1 MNELAAIKKFLGVRI
16 HEEQLNHYTLL
27 GLNRN
32 AGQNEIKQALRTAV
46 AAWNSSDTKSDPES
60 AQHIAKLIKQAQAVL
75 LNASKKLEYDET
87 LEAEDMES
95 EESSM
100 QTSFFPQA
108 DPLAAFDPS
117 ACMVGAGLGTT
128 SISYGSPSQRWNELS
143 RRIPMLTQSSFAQPI
158 GNTFTEERPVE
169 TVSASATRIVQ
180 LKRNRKLKQSLM
192 VCGFVA
198 VAILFLGFAGFKFL
212 SNRQEVAKNL
222 EANASEPDPT
232 DAVSKTK
239 ETTPKTIGG
248 RNAPKSKESDSVF
261 VLPTLSK
268 DETSGGVNM
277 GITEQNPTGDIP
289 EMPELPTMPVQPMP
303 VQPIPVQPIPVQ
315 PIPVQPIPNA
325 DPEPMMPAPMTAP
338 MISAPMK
345 PAENTPM
352 VPAPKGASKVEWV
365 AAMVKGK
372 EALNKADFPTF
383 HKQMELALPM
393 SSNDDLIAK
402 QARLDQLGQLY
413 EIFIKSVHEA
423 KSKMRGADTLSVG
436 KTLVSIVE
444 VKEDELIVRI
454 KGENERFAWDRLPP
468 GIATAMADL
477 TLSDSEPTDVAARAV
492 YFSLSPSRN
501 DLFAKKVTDWF
512 AKSVGKGPIR
522 KDLVQALTD
531 TYE

>member
-1 MNELAAIKKFLGVRI
+1 MTFEIPMNELAAIKKFLGVRI

-60 AQHIAKLIKQAQAVL
+60 AQHVAKLIKQAQAVL

-87 LEAEDMES
+87 MKAGDLKS

-100 QTSFFPQA
+100 QPSFFPQA
-108 DPLAAFDPS
+108 DPLAAFDSS

-128 SISYGSPSQRWNELS
+128 GISYGSPSQRWNELS

-192 VCGFVA
+192 VGGFVA
-198 VAILFLGFAGFKFL
+198 VAILFLGFAGVKFL
-212 SNRQEVAKNL
+212 SNRQQVAKNL
-222 EANASEPDPT
+222 EANGVGPGPT
-232 DAVSKTK
+232 NSVSKPK
-239 ETTPKTIGG
+239 ETSPKTIGG

-268 DETSGGVNM
+268 DETSGGVNL
-277 GITEQNPTGDIP
+277 GITEQNPIGDAPAI
-289 EMPELPTMPVQPMP
+289 PELPTMPMQTTPKA
-303 VQPIPVQPIPVQ
+303 
-315 PIPVQPIPNA
+315 N
-325 DPEPMMPAPMTAP
+325 PEPTIP
-338 MISAPMK
+338 APMK
-345 PAENTPM
+345 PVENIPM
-352 VPAPKGASKVEWV
+352 VPATTGASKVEWV

-383 HKQMELALPM
+383 QKQMELALPM
-393 SSNDDLIAK
+393 SSNDDLKAK

-423 KSKMRGADTLSVG
+423 KSKMRGTETLSVG

-468 GIATAMADL
+468 GIAMAMADL

>member
-1 MNELAAIKKFLGVRI
+1 MTFEIPMNELVAIKKFLGVRI

-60 AQHIAKLIKQAQAVL
+60 AQHVAKLIKQAQAVL

-87 LEAEDMES
+87 LESEDLEAQ
-95 EESSM
+95 ESSM

-117 ACMVGAGLGTT
+117 ACMVSAGLGTT
-128 SISYGSPSQRWNELS
+128 GISYGSPSQRWNELS

-192 VCGFVA
+192 VGGFVA

-222 EANASEPDPT
+222 EANASEPGPT
-232 DAVSKTK
+232 IAVSKPK
-239 ETTPKTIGG
+239 EATPKTIGG

-289 EMPELPTMPVQPMP
+289 EMPELPTMPVQL
-303 VQPIPVQPIPVQ
+303 
-315 PIPVQPIPNA
+315 IPVQPIPNA
-325 DPEPMMPAPMTAP
+325 DPQPMMTAP
-338 MISAPMK
+338 LTAAPMK

-352 VPAPKGASKVEWV
+352 VPAPKGASKAEWV

-423 KSKMRGADTLSVG
+423 KSKMRGAETLSVG

-454 KGENERFAWDRLPP
+454 KGDNERFAWDRLPP
-468 GIATAMADL
+468 GIAMAMADL

>member
-16 HEEQLNHYTLL
+16 HEDQLNHYTLL

-60 AQHIAKLIKQAQAVL
+60 SQHVAKLIKQAQAVL
-75 LNASKKLEYDET
+75 LNESKKLVYDED
-87 LEAEDMES
+87 LEAEDLEA
-95 EESSM
+95 EGSSM
-100 QTSFFPQA
+100 QPSFFPQA

-117 ACMVGAGLGTT
+117 ACMVAAGLGTT
-128 SISYGSPSQRWNELS
+128 GISYGSPSERWNELS
-143 RRIPMLTQSSFAQPI
+143 LRIPMLTQSSFAQPI
-158 GNTFTEERPVE
+158 GNTVTTERPVE

-180 LKRNRKLKQSLM
+180 LKRNRKLKQNLM
-192 VCGFVA
+192 VGGFVT

-212 SNRQEVAKNL
+212 SKRQEVAKNL
-222 EANASEPDPT
+222 EANAVELGPT
-232 DAVSKTK
+232 NAVSKTK
-239 ETTPKTIGG
+239 ENTPKTIGG
-248 RNAPKSKESDSVF
+248 RNAPKPKESDSVF

-277 GITEQNPTGDIP
+277 GITEQNPIGDAPAIS
-289 EMPELPTMPVQPMP
+289 ELPTMPKA
-303 VQPIPVQPIPVQ
+303 
-315 PIPVQPIPNA
+315 N
-325 DPEPMMPAPMTAP
+325 PEPLTAP
-338 MISAPMK
+338 
-345 PAENTPM
+345 T
-352 VPAPKGASKVEWV
+352 GASKAEWV

-372 EALNKADFPTF
+372 EALIKADFQTF
-383 HKQMELALPM
+383 HKQMELALPK

-423 KSKMRGADTLSVG
+423 KSKMRGAETLSVG

-444 VKEDELIVRI
+444 VKEEELIVRI

-468 GIATAMADL
+468 GIAVAMADL

>member
-1 MNELAAIKKFLGVRI
+1 MNELVAIKKFLGVRI
-16 HEEQLNHYTLL
+16 HEEQFNHYTLL

-32 AGQNEIKQALRTAV
+32 AGQNEIKQALRTAM

-60 AQHIAKLIKQAQAVL
+60 AQHVAKLIKQAQAVL
-75 LNASKKLEYDET
+75 LNASKKLEYDED
-87 LEAEDMES
+87 LES
-95 EESSM
+95 EESSL

-180 LKRNRKLKQSLM
+180 LKRNRKLKQNLM
-192 VCGFVA
+192 VGGSVA

-222 EANASEPDPT
+222 EANASEPGPT
-232 DAVSKTK
+232 ISVSKPK
-239 ETTPKTIGG
+239 EATPKTIGG
-248 RNAPKSKESDSVF
+248 RNAPKPKESDSVF

-277 GITEQNPTGDIP
+277 GITEQNPTGDVP
-289 EMPELPTMPVQPMP
+289 EMPELPTMPM
-303 VQPIPVQPIPVQ
+303 
-315 PIPVQPIPNA
+315 QPIPNA
-325 DPEPMMPAPMTAP
+325 DPEPMIPAPMK
-338 MISAPMK
+338 SE
-345 PAENTPM
+345 ENTPM

-365 AAMVKGK
+365 AAMIKGK

-393 SSNDDLIAK
+393 SSNDDLKDK

-413 EIFIKSVHEA
+413 EIFIKSAHEA

-444 VKEDELIVRI
+444 VKENELIVKI

-468 GIATAMADL
+468 GIAMAMADL

>member
-16 HEEQLNHYTLL
+16 HEDQLNHYTLL

-32 AGQNEIKQALRTAV
+32 AGQNEIKHALRTAV
-46 AAWNSSDTKSDPES
+46 AAWNSSDTKSDSES
-60 AQHIAKLIKQAQAVL
+60 AQRVAKLIKQAQAVL
-75 LNASKKLEYDET
+75 LNELKKLEYDES
-87 LEAEDMES
+87 LEAEDLAD
-95 EESSM
+95 EES
-100 QTSFFPQA
+100 TLLPSFFPQA
-108 DPLAAFDPS
+108 DPLAPFDPS
-117 ACMVGAGLGTT
+117 ACMVGAGHGTTALGTT
-128 SISYGSPSQRWNELS
+128 SFSYGSPSERWNELS

-158 GNTFTEERPVE
+158 GSTFGTERPVE
-169 TVSASATRIVQ
+169 TVSASTARIVQ
-180 LKRNRKLKQSLM
+180 LKRNRKLKQNLM
-192 VCGFVA
+192 VGGFVA
-198 VAILFLGFAGFKFL
+198 IAILFLGFAGAKFL
-212 SNRQEVAKNL
+212 SNRQEVAKHL
-222 EANASEPDPT
+222 EANAVELGPT
-232 DAVSKTK
+232 KAVSKPK
-239 ETTPKTIGG
+239 ETTQKTIGG
-248 RNAPKSKESDSVF
+248 RNAPKPKESDSDF

-277 GITEQNPTGDIP
+277 GITEQNPTGDSPAI
-289 EMPELPTMPVQPMP
+289 PELPTMSMPPMP
-303 VQPIPVQPIPVQ
+303 MPTM
-315 PIPVQPIPNA
+315 PNGNPEPTI
-325 DPEPMMPAPMTAP
+325 PEPMKP
-338 MISAPMK
+338 APMK
-345 PAENTPM
+345 PAENIPM
-352 VPAPKGASKVEWV
+352 VPVTKGASKAEWV

-372 EALNKADFPTF
+372 EALNRADFPTF

-413 EIFIKSVHEA
+413 EIFIKSVHDA
-423 KSKMRGADTLSVG
+423 KSKMRGAETLSVG

-444 VKEDELIVRI
+444 VKEEELIVRI

-468 GIATAMADL
+468 GIAMAMADL
-477 TLSDSEPTDVAARAV
+477 TLSDSEPTDIAARAV

>member
-1 MNELAAIKKFLGVRI
+1 MTFEIPMNELVAIKKFLGVRI
-16 HEEQLNHYTLL
+16 HEEQFNHYTLL

-32 AGQNEIKQALRTAV
+32 AGQNEIKQALRTAM

-60 AQHIAKLIKQAQAVL
+60 AQHVAKLIKQAQAVL

-87 LEAEDMES
+87 LEAEDLES

-108 DPLAAFDPS
+108 DPLAAFDPG

-180 LKRNRKLKQSLM
+180 LKRNRKLKQNLM
-192 VCGFVA
+192 VGGSVA

-222 EANASEPDPT
+222 EANASEPGPT
-232 DAVSKTK
+232 ISVSKPK
-239 ETTPKTIGG
+239 EATPKTIGG
-248 RNAPKSKESDSVF
+248 RNAPKPKESDSVF

-277 GITEQNPTGDIP
+277 GITEQNPTGDVP
-289 EMPELPTMPVQPMP
+289 EMPELPTMPM
-303 VQPIPVQPIPVQ
+303 
-315 PIPVQPIPNA
+315 QPIPNA
-325 DPEPMMPAPMTAP
+325 DPEPMIPAPMK
-338 MISAPMK
+338 SE
-345 PAENTPM
+345 ENTPM

-365 AAMVKGK
+365 AAMIKGK

-393 SSNDDLIAK
+393 SSNDDLKDK

-413 EIFIKSVHEA
+413 EIFIKSAHEA

-444 VKEDELIVRI
+444 VKENELIVKI

-468 GIATAMADL
+468 GIAMAMADL

>member
-1 MNELAAIKKFLGVRI
+1 MTFEIPMNELVAIKKFLGVRI
-16 HEEQLNHYTLL
+16 HEEQFNHYTLL

-60 AQHIAKLIKQAQAVL
+60 AQHVAKLIKQAQAVL
-75 LNASKKLEYDET
+75 LNASKKLEYDED
-87 LEAEDMES
+87 LES
-95 EESSM
+95 EESSL

-180 LKRNRKLKQSLM
+180 LKRNRKLKQNLM
-192 VCGFVA
+192 VGGSVA

-222 EANASEPDPT
+222 EANASEPGPT
-232 DAVSKTK
+232 ISVSKPK
-239 ETTPKTIGG
+239 EATPKTIGG
-248 RNAPKSKESDSVF
+248 RNAPKPKESDSVF

-277 GITEQNPTGDIP
+277 GITEQNPTGDVP
-289 EMPELPTMPVQPMP
+289 EMPELPTMPM
-303 VQPIPVQPIPVQ
+303 
-315 PIPVQPIPNA
+315 QPIPNA
-325 DPEPMMPAPMTAP
+325 DPEPMIPAPMK
-338 MISAPMK
+338 SE
-345 PAENTPM
+345 ENTPM

-365 AAMVKGK
+365 AAMIKGK

-393 SSNDDLIAK
+393 SSNDDLKDK

-413 EIFIKSVHEA
+413 EIFIKSAHEA

-444 VKEDELIVRI
+444 VKENELIVKI

-468 GIATAMADL
+468 GIAMAMADL